1 MQVPTCSATSHSSG
15 KQVRPHASCTMT
27 AEHLSFQANKRTNS
41 HYQRACQGT
50 LSLVL
55 VHSHDIF
62 AGFLL
67 IQAVATDPE
76 QGKTEQVMQ
85 ESDTGFS
92 QEPAAN
98 PLCPCR
104 LFSSKRTQ
112 KESRKQQADLQTQ
125 QLRLRLQNFHRPP
138 CLPT

>member
-1 MQVPTCSATSHSSG
+1 
-15 KQVRPHASCTMT
+15 MT

-104 LFSSKRTQ
+104 LFPQSARR
-112 KESRKQQADLQTQ
+112 RKAASNKQTC
-125 QLRLRLQNFHRPP
+125 RPSN
-138 CLPT
+138 